1 MELGTIIGLI
11 SGVILVFTTIFLG
24 GELSSFLSI
33 ASFLVVI
40 GGAVAATFVAIPLG
54 DVLSV
59 VNITRNAFFG
69 KNIDY
74 IQVIESVVDL
84 AKKARREG
92 LLAVDKEVN
101 KIENEFL
108 KSGMEMVVDG
118 TEPELIKKVMNTEL
132 SYLMDR
138 HAKGQALYSTLGAY
152 APAFGMIGTLIGL
165 IAMLQNLDDPA
176 AIGPGMA
183 VALITTFYGALM
195 ANLVFLP
202 MATKLANMSGN
213 EILEKE
219 MIIEGVL
226 AIQFGEHPN
235 TISRK
240 LLNFIPPKLRE
251 GFDGEGKQEV

>member
-1 MELGTIIGLI
+1 MELGTVVGLV

-24 GELSSFLSI
+24 GEMMSFLDI
-33 ASFLVVI
+33 ASFLVVV
-40 GGAVAATFVAIPLG
+40 GGAIAATFVAIPFG

-59 VNITRNAFFG
+59 ANITKNAFFG
-69 KNIDY
+69 KKIDY
-74 IQVIESVVDL
+74 VQVIEVVVDL

-108 KSGMEMVVDG
+108 KTGMEMVVDG

-138 HAKGQALYSTLGAY
+138 HSKGQALYTTLGMY
-152 APAFGMIGTLIGL
+152 SPAFGMIGTLIGL

-183 VALITTFYGALM
+183 VALITTFYGALI

-202 MATKLANMSGN
+202 MATKLANMSGS

-251 GFDGEGKQEV
+251 GFNGDAKAA

>member
-1 MELGTIIGLI
+1 LELGTIIGLI

-24 GELSSFLSI
+24 GEMSSFIDLP
-33 ASFLVVI
+33 SFLVVI
-40 GGAVAATFVAIPLG
+40 GGATAATFVAFTFSEVLG
-54 DVLSV
+54 V
-59 VNITRNAFFG
+59 VNIVKNAFLG
-69 KNIDY
+69 SKIDFVNVVE
-74 IQVIESVVDL
+74 VIVDL

-92 LLAVDKEVN
+92 LLAVDKEVS
-101 KIENEFL
+101 KIDNQFL
-108 KSGMEMVVDG
+108 RNGMEMVVDG
-118 TEPELIKKVMNTEL
+118 TEPDLIRRVMETEL

-138 HAKGQALYSTLGAY
+138 HAKGQQLFNTLGTY
-152 APAFGMIGTLIGL
+152 SPAFGMIGTLIGL

-183 VALITTFYGALM
+183 VALITTFYGALV

-202 MATKLANMSGN
+202 LATKLNNISSN

-240 LLNFIPPKLRE
+240 LLNFISPKMRE
-251 GFDGEGKQEV
+251 SFNGE

>member
-1 MELGTIIGLI
+1 VELGTIIGLI
-11 SGVILVFTTIFLG
+11 SGVVLVFTTIFLG
-24 GELSSFLSI
+24 GEFMSFLDLP
-33 ASFLVVI
+33 SFLVVV
-40 GGAVAATFVAIPLG
+40 GGAIAATFVAFTLSEVLG
-54 DVLSV
+54 V
-59 VNITRNAFFG
+59 VNVVKNAFFG
-69 KNIDY
+69 PKIDY
-74 IQVIESVVDL
+74 INIIETVVDL

-101 KIENEFL
+101 KIENPFL
-108 KSGMEMVVDG
+108 RGGMEMVVDG
-118 TEPELIKKVMNTEL
+118 TEPDLIRKVMDTEL

-138 HAKGQALYSTLGAY
+138 HSKGQQLFNTLGTY

-183 VALITTFYGALM
+183 VALITTFYGALI

-202 MATKLANMSGN
+202 LAAKLNNLSSN

-219 MIIEGVL
+219 LIIEGVL

-240 LLNFIPPKLRE
+240 LLNFVPPKMRE
-251 GFDGEGKQEV
+251 SFSAE

>member
-1 MELGTIIGLI
+1 MELGTIVGLA
-11 SGVILVFTTIFLG
+11 SGFILVFLTIFIG
-24 GELSSFLSI
+24 GEMMSFLDI
-33 ASFLVVI
+33 ASFAVVI
-40 GGAVAATFVAIPLG
+40 GGAIAATFVAIPFG

-59 VNITRNAFFG
+59 ANITKNAFFG
-69 KNIDY
+69 KKIDY
-74 IQVIESVVDL
+74 IQVIEIVVDL

-101 KIENEFL
+101 KIDNEFL
-108 KSGMEMVVDG
+108 KGGMEMVVDG

-138 HAKGQALYSTLGAY
+138 HAKGQQLYSTLGAY

-183 VALITTFYGALM
+183 VALITTFYGALLS
-195 ANLVFLP
+195 NLVFLP
-202 MATKLANMSGN
+202 MATKLSLMSAN

-219 MIIEGVL
+219 LIIEGVL

-240 LLNFIPPKLRE
+240 LLNFVPPKLRE
-251 GFDGEGKQEV
+251 SFNGESNS

>member
-1 MELGTIIGLI
+1 VELGTIVGLI
-11 SGVILVFTTIFLG
+11 SGVVLVFTTIFLG
-24 GELSSFLSI
+24 GEMSSFIDI

-40 GGAVAATFVAIPLG
+40 GGAIAATFVAIPFS

-74 IQVIESVVDL
+74 IQVIEIVVDL

-92 LLAVDKEVN
+92 LLAVDKEVA

-108 KSGMEMVVDG
+108 KNGMEMVVDG

-202 MATKLANMSGN
+202 MATKLSNMSGS

-226 AIQFGEHPN
+226 AIQYGEHPN

-251 GFDGEGKQEV
+251 DFNDEAH

>member
-1 MELGTIIGLI
+1 MELGTIVGLA
-11 SGVILVFTTIFLG
+11 SGFILVFYTIFLG
-24 GELSSFLSI
+24 GEMMSFLDI
-33 ASFLVVI
+33 ASFSVVI
-40 GGAVAATFVAIPLG
+40 GGAIAATFVAIPFG

-59 VNITRNAFFG
+59 ANITKNAFFG
-69 KNIDY
+69 KKIDY
-74 IQVIESVVDL
+74 IQVIEIVVDL

-101 KIENEFL
+101 KIDNEFL
-108 KSGMEMVVDG
+108 KGGMEMVVDG

-138 HAKGQALYSTLGAY
+138 HAKGQQLYSTLGAY

-183 VALITTFYGALM
+183 VALITTFYGALLS
-195 ANLVFLP
+195 NLVFLP
-202 MATKLANMSGN
+202 MATKLSLMSAN

-219 MIIEGVL
+219 LIIEGVL

-240 LLNFIPPKLRE
+240 LLNFVPPKLRE
-251 GFDGEGKQEV
+251 SFNGESNS

>member
-1 MELGTIIGLI
+1 MELGTIVGLI
-11 SGVILVFTTIFLG
+11 SGVLLVFTTIFLG
-24 GELSSFLSI
+24 GEMMSFLDL

-40 GGAVAATFVAIPLG
+40 GGAIAATFVAIPLG
-54 DVLSV
+54 DVLV
-59 VNITRNAFFG
+59 IGNITKNAFFG
-69 KNIDY
+69 QKIDY
-74 IQVIESVVDL
+74 VNIVEVVVDL

-101 KIENEFL
+101 KIENNFL
-108 KSGMEMVVDG
+108 KGGMEMVVDG

-138 HAKGQALYSTLGAY
+138 HAKGQQLYSTLGAY

-183 VALITTFYGALM
+183 VALITTFYGALVS
-195 ANLVFLP
+195 NLIFLP
-202 MATKLANMSGN
+202 MATKLSIMSAS

-219 MIIEGVL
+219 MVIEGVL

-235 TISRK
+235 TISKK
-240 LLNFIPPKLRE
+240 LLNFIPPKVRE
-251 GFDGEGKQEV
+251 GYSEEEKP